1 MAGTCFLEDA
11 ARVGV
16 GLLVADGDIGWWMAF
31 FSMTFGGIVGDVGL
45 YVIGRYATLF
55 LFRRRW
61 VDPARLTWMENYY
74 KRNAVKAVMIARF
87 IPGARTLSY
96 VTAGAIR
103 FPLPRFLLLL
113 FLAAMVQSFIFIKVA
128 GFIAEEMMPYLRD
141 RRLQAAVFGTIVLAL
156 VLTHHLLTRRNKRKG
171 IIPVIAGPEKKG

>member
-1 MAGTCFLEDA
+1 M
-11 ARVGV
+11 
-16 GLLVADGDIGWWMAF
+16 GLLVADGDIGWWIAF
-31 FSMTFGGIVGDVGL
+31 VSMTLGGMVGDVGL

-61 VDPARLTWMENYY
+61 VDPARLTWMEDYY
-74 KRNAVKAVMIARF
+74 KRNAIKAIMIARF

-113 FLAAMVQSFIFIKVA
+113 LLAAMVQSFIFIKVA
-128 GFIAEEMMPYLRD
+128 GFIAEKLMPYLSD
-141 RRLQAAVFGTIVLAL
+141 KRLQAAVFGAIVLAL
-156 VLTHHLLTRRNKRKG
+156 VLTHHYLTRRNKRKG
-171 IIPVIAGPEKKG
+171 VLAPAAASPEKKV